1 MTAPAPVDAWRRLHP
16 ISPALRSW
24 KLLVGL
30 LVVYGNERLRGVF
43 FRGGDPTPLGSGPLG
58 GATPPDLRELLL
70 ASVAVTVIVVVGSA
84 LGVAS
89 WWMTRYLVDDEAV
102 RLHSG
107 VVFRQQRSAQ
117 LDRVQAVDV
126 VRPLLARLLGFA
138 EVRVEVAGGAG
149 SGIRL
154 AYLRRPEAE
163 RLQAALLARAQQR
176 GAGDAD
182 AAGDD
187 DGGVGAGG
195 GAAEV
200 GTEQGA
206 GAAGRSGPARTA
218 GPVGAGLPVLSVP
231 FGRLAGS
238 IALGTA
244 PLVLLG
250 LLAVLVAVVALTD
263 SPAPLLA
270 MGPALLGTGAGIVRS
285 LTQGGAWSV
294 ESTREGLR
302 LRHGLLERRSQTIP
316 RGRVQAVRIT
326 QPPLWRLVGWWRMQV
341 NVAGYSLEG
350 GDTASSTQVV
360 PVATRA
366 QVDQL
371 LVLVLPALVG
381 HSAAGSTAVPGV
393 GADVQEGLVGS
404 ARQGWTTSPR
414 RARLLDPLGWRRQGL
429 RATPVLLLVRRGRWW
444 RTLDVVPHGR
454 TQSLAL
460 VQGPWQRRLRLATF
474 VVHST
479 PGPVQ
484 PVAAH
489 LDAGEAGAV
498 VLAQAA
504 RALTAAAAEG
514 PRAPVPPAPVPPVA
528 PGAGLL
534 RPSA

>member
-30 LVVYGNERLRGVF
+30 LVVYGNERLRGLF
-43 FRGGDPTPLGSGPLG
+43 FRGDDPGPLGS
-58 GATPPDLRELLL
+58 ATPPDLRELLL
-70 ASVAVTVIVVVGSA
+70 ASAVVTVVVVVGTA

-89 WWMTRYLVDDEAV
+89 WWMTRYLVDDDAV

-126 VRPLLARLLGFA
+126 VRPLLARVLGFA

-154 AYLRRPEAE
+154 AYLRRAEAE

-176 GAGDAD
+176 GT
-182 AAGDD
+182 GDD
-187 DGGVGAGG
+187 TAGGG
-195 GAAEV
+195 GAAADAWPAQASEDSR
-200 GTEQGA
+200 
-206 GAAGRSGPARTA
+206 AADPGGPVPTS
-218 GPVGAGLPVLSVP
+218 GPVGAGVPVLSVP

-244 PLVLLG
+244 PLVLVG
-250 LLAVLVAVVALTD
+250 VLAVLVAAVAVTD
-263 SPAPLLA
+263 SSAPLLA

-326 QPPLWRLVGWWRMQV
+326 QPPLWRLAGWWRMQV

-350 GDTASSTQVV
+350 GEQQSSTQVV

-366 QVDQL
+366 QVDEL

-381 HSAAGSTAVPGV
+381 AGGH
-393 GADVQEGLVGS
+393 GADGDVQEGLVGS
-404 ARQGWTTSPR
+404 APRGWTTSPR

-429 RATPVLLLVRRGRWW
+429 RATPAVLLVRRGRWW

-489 LDAGEAGAV
+489 LDAAQAGDV

-504 RALTAAAAEG
+504 RALAAAAAEVR
-514 PRAPVPPAPVPPVA
+514 RATGAAGGYPARSTTATSVTVN
-528 PGAGLL
+528 
-534 RPSA
+534 RN